1 MMKKENKRFLNVKT
15 GAVYRKVYE
24 PICCRLAGDRD
35 GSVSTTGCIAI
46 VGEVRPLS
54 FERADCNGEAT

>member
-15 GAVYRKVYE
+15 GAAYRKVYE
-24 PICCRLAGDRD
+24 PICCRLAGDRN
-35 GSVSTTGCIAI
+35 GGVSTTGCIAI

>member
-1 MMKKENKRFLNVKT
+1 MMKKENKWSLNGKT
-15 GAVYRKVYE
+15 GAAYRKVYE
-24 PICCRLAGDRD
+24 PIVCRFAGKRHGELA
-35 GSVSTTGCIAI
+35 VGCVAI

>member
-15 GAVYRKVYE
+15 GAAYRKVYE
-24 PICCRLAGDRD
+24 PICCRLAGNRD

-54 FERADCNGEAT
+54 FERVDCGGEAT